1 MKNLIITRESRCFQ
15 EWKIPS
21 IRESAMTKE
30 ENKGSV
36 ATTKQCIN
44 TKTKN
49 KTTNGKKDKL
59 HKGFKNGIS
68 IIEKN
73 SVRGIKKEATKRAQ
87 RK

>member
-1 MKNLIITRESRCFQ
+1 M
-15 EWKIPS
+15 
-21 IRESAMTKE
+21 
-30 ENKGSV
+30 
-36 ATTKQCIN
+36 N

-68 IIEKN
+68 IIEKT
-73 SVRGIKKEATKRAQ
+73 SVRAIKKKATKTAQ